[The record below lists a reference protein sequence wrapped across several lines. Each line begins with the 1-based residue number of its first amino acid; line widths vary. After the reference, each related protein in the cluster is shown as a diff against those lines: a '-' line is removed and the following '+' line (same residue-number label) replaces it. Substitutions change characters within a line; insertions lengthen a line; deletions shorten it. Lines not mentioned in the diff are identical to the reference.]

1 MAVVKSR
8 IASPKSIL
16 AIKFSS
22 IGDIVLT
29 TSPLQSLQDAFP
41 DSKIDVITLREFTS
55 LLEGVAFINKIIPF
69 DRQANFRQLIRTGK
83 WINNSKYDL
92 VIDFHNSLR
101 SKIIL
106 SIIKSIPTRILIKP
120 RWKRFLIFRF
130 RKNRFEKDF
139 NQIKLLHSPISNLIS
154 SNTKPLP
161 KLYVSDIEKND
172 ADQLLRKNGLKN
184 DYIAVIP
191 GAAWSQKVWSAE
203 KYNSLFQKIKTISN
217 YDFVIL
223 GTDNDNICT
232 EISNLN
238 SSIIN
243 LAGKTSIRESMAIIA
258 NSCISIGAD
267 TGFIH
272 AAEAL
277 GKDVVMIMGPTS
289 VETGAGVNRES
300 SINIENNDIWC
311 RPCSQN
317 GSRKCYRSEQY
328 CMTTIKD
335 DFVFSNVQGLLA

>member
-1 MAVVKSR
+1 MAIAKSR
-8 IASPKSIL
+8 IANPKNIL

-29 TSPLQSLQDAFP
+29 TSPLQSLQQTFP
-41 DSKIDVITLREFTS
+41 ESNIDVLTLREFTP
-55 LLEGVAFINKIIPF
+55 LLEGVSFVNKIIPF
-69 DRQANFRQLIRTGK
+69 DRKANFPQLIKTGR
-83 WINNSKYDL
+83 WMNSSEYDL
-92 VIDFHNSLR
+92 IIDFHNSLR

-106 SIIKSIPTRILIKP
+106 SQVKRIPTRILKKP
-120 RWKRFLIFRF
+120 RWKRFLLFRF

-139 NQIKLLHSPISNLIS
+139 NQINLLHSPVFDIIS
-154 SNTKPLP
+154 SKRKPSP
-161 KLYVSDIEKND
+161 KLFISEVEKND
-172 ADQLLRKNGLKN
+172 LNQLLKKYGLKN
-184 DYIAVIP
+184 DYIAIVP
-191 GAAWSQKVWSAE
+191 GAAWGQKVWSAE
-203 KYNSLFQKIKTISN
+203 QYNRLFNKIKAISN

-232 EISNLN
+232 EISDLN
-238 SSIIN
+238 STIIN

-258 NSCISIGAD
+258 NSYIAIGAD

-300 SINIENNDIWC
+300 SINIENNDVWC

-335 DFVFSNVQGLLA
+335 DFVFSNIKGLLA